1 MFLLVFQPEGM
12 LKLCLDSNESQ
23 LIMLISVMLL
33 KERLIAYLIY
43 QSFLEQNQATV
54 VPHTYAGHA
63 SGSATTK
70 LYLVLSK

>member
-1 MFLLVFQPEGM
+1 
-12 LKLCLDSNESQ
+12 
-23 LIMLISVMLL
+23 MLL